1 MSQAENTST
10 SGDAGDEQAAYRHVA
25 GDAAESIGAARTGA
39 TEAAAATEAL
49 RQVMQERA
57 DVFDASPT
65 LAHVRSFADARRAGH
80 WATLLGVLQRTTLAV
95 PPYVVLPPIIG
106 GEVSLNLL
114 TALVGVSSGGKGAA
128 DKTAA
133 AAIRFTR
140 EGARMPTPSVVPL
153 GSGEGINRTFAT
165 ARKAPLGGGAT
176 VMRWHKTA
184 ALFGVRDIA
193 HLVALAGRSGST
205 LLPELLKAAMGEELG
220 FANADAE
227 RRVILPMHSYRLC
240 MSAGVQF
247 DNGVALLNDQAQRD
261 GVPQRFV
268 WAPTRQGEAR
278 KLQAAPD
285 KPLEPMEIELPDF
298 GSDPFSVPEGADDD
312 LAFNP
317 EARELIPL
325 DLHPSI
331 TAEIIAADAAKD
343 LDPFGRSGDPL
354 AGHRLLTQEK
364 VAAALAVLHGRTA
377 IEPMYWQL
385 AAAILDVSAATSRAV
400 AAESGIAAQRD
411 AERQGE
417 LDGHRRAAADT
428 VRDAAAIAAT
438 ADRIESFLRKR
449 GGWVASSEVRK
460 AVSSRLRQH
469 FEEAQLALQ
478 TSKRIELRRD
488 TNATGQSVTY
498 YRLRQS

>member
-1 MSQAENTST
+1 MPSSKNTPSV
-10 SGDAGDEQAAYRHVA
+10 GAAGDEQAAYHYVA
-25 GDAAESIGAARTGA
+25 KDAAESISTARTGA
-39 TEAAAATEAL
+39 TEATAATAAL
-49 RQVMQERA
+49 RQVMQAQA

-114 TALVGVSSGGKGAA
+114 TALVGISSGGKGAA

-133 AAIRFTR
+133 AAIRLTR
-140 EGARMPTPSVVPL
+140 EGAGLPSLPVVPL
-153 GSGEGINRTFAT
+153 GSGEGINRTYAT
-165 ARKAPLGGGAT
+165 ARKDPLGGGAT
-176 VMRWHKTA
+176 VMRWHRTA

-240 MSAGVQF
+240 MSAGVQY

-285 KPLEPMEIELPDF
+285 KPLEPLEIELPDF
-298 GSDPFSVPEGADDD
+298 GSDPFSVPGGPDDD

-317 EARELIPL
+317 EARELISL
-325 DLHPSI
+325 DVHQSI

-377 IEPMYWQL
+377 IEPLYWQL

-400 AAESGIAAQRD
+400 AAESGFAAQRD

-438 ADRIESFLRKR
+438 KTRIVTILRKR

-469 FEEAQLALQ
+469 FEEAMSDLLREGIAEGLAGN
-478 TSKRIELRRD
+478 
-488 TNATGQSVTY
+488 NAAGQSVMH
-498 YRLRQS
+498 YRLTDS